1 MQRLMTKGGRKSENE
16 HKKDAEGEMKSTVLM
31 KDDVLICDKR
41 RRKISK
47 ATLSN
52 QQSLANRTV

>member
-1 MQRLMTKGGRKSENE
+1 MTKGGRKSENE